1 MDGVAQGTIG
11 WPDYPK
17 GSPSTLRYSSRKTTN
32 GHWVQP
38 SWETRWF
45 PHAFAGVMEQ
55 LQYALKTG
63 SAPMLSAADNL
74 RTMAL
79 VEAAY
84 RSVQERR
91 VVRLAEFGF

>member
-1 MDGVAQGTIG
+1 
-11 WPDYPK
+11 
-17 GSPSTLRYSSRKTTN
+17 
-32 GHWVQP
+32 
-38 SWETRWF
+38 
-45 PHAFAGVMEQ
+45 MEQ

-63 SAPMLSAADNL
+63 STPMLSAADNL